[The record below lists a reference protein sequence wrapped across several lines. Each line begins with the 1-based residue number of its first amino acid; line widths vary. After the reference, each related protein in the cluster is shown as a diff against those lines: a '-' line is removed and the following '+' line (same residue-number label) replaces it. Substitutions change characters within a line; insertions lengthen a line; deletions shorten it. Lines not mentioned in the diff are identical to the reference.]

1 MNITS
6 YLLAANLGPII
17 VFKMALKHLE
27 CERATN
33 APVSLYHWN
42 QITDSYQLEQI
53 TGAH

>member
-6 YLLAANLGPII
+6 CVLAANLGPII

-33 APVSLYHWN
+33 ASVHLYRWIHL
-42 QITDSYQLEQI
+42 TDSHQLEQI
-53 TGAH
+53 TEAR